1 MHHYVVFYATRT
13 KNIKLH
19 GVQHCME
26 GFKTMDMT
34 AIDRIAEIVKGRE
47 VFIQGHNFPD
57 ADSIASAYGVQ
68 RLLEYK
74 GVASH
79 IIYVGLIEKFSIS
92 RMLEVLDIAIVLD
105 EQEDRLTEDDAII
118 IVDAQKFNSNIKDCL
133 GEELVCI
140 DHHPITNAPDYLFAD
155 IRPDIGACSSIIASY
170 FFEAGITP
178 DIKTATTLVYGI
190 KMDTLDLK
198 RGASPLDVEM
208 YSRLYPLA
216 DLEVLAQLY
225 TNTMKY
231 EDLMAFGEAIKN
243 IQIYDNI
250 GIARLDIRCSDGL
263 IAEISDFILGLLE
276 VELCVVYAIRSN
288 GIKLSVR
295 SEVKGVKAGAAIQ
308 NAIGDIGTGGG
319 HDEMAGGFIP
329 IANIAAQLDD
339 DIRMR
344 FIKAFSVAAQMG
356 RHAQMER

>member
-1 MHHYVVFYATRT
+1 MAEMYFMGG
-13 KNIKLH
+13 IKA
-19 GVQHCME
+19 
-26 GFKTMDMT
+26 MDMT
-34 AIDRIAEIVKGRE
+34 AIDRVAEIVKGRE

-57 ADSIASAYGVQ
+57 ADSIASAYGMQ
-68 RLLEYK
+68 RLLEHK
-74 GVASH
+74 GVAST

-92 RMLEVLDIAIVLD
+92 RMLEVLGITIVLD
-105 EQEDRLTEDDAII
+105 EHEARLTEDDAII
-118 IVDAQKFNSNIKDCL
+118 IVDAQKYNSNIKDCM

-140 DHHPITNAPDYLFAD
+140 DHHPIMNAPDYLFTD
-155 IRPDIGACSSIIASY
+155 IRPEIGACASIIASY

-178 DIKTATTLVYGI
+178 DIKTATALVYGI

-198 RGASPLDVEM
+198 RGANQLDVEM

-231 EDLMAFGEAIKN
+231 EDLMAFGEAITN

-276 VELCVVYAIRSN
+276 VELCVVYAIRSS

-295 SEVKGVKAGAAIQ
+295 SEVKGIKAGAVIQ
-308 NAIGDIGTGGG
+308 NAIEDVGTGGG

-329 IANIAAQLDD
+329 ITHVTAQLDD

-344 FIKAFSVAAQMG
+344 FIKAFRVAKQIG
-356 RHAQMER
+356 K